1 LPTELR
7 PPSGGTPPPDSIA
20 LPEGRVYL
28 APIAREAA
36 ARFWAE
42 FPDEEERYGE
52 AGFEWCV
59 HDTQYLVAWSLQD
72 ATIGGGHFEKNL
84 LWLARLLAA
93 RNYPLERIAR
103 DLEIAADVLED
114 RYAGAGAAC
123 VELRKGAATLRSSG
137 ATG

>member
-1 LPTELR
+1 MPTELR

-20 LPEGRVYL
+20 LAEERIHL
-28 APIAREAA
+28 APIAREVA

-59 HDTQYLVAWSLQD
+59 HDTQYLLAWSLQD
-72 ATIGGGHFEKNL
+72 AAVGQGHFEKNL

-93 RNYPLERIAR
+93 RDYPLERIAR

-114 RYAGAGAAC
+114 RHAGAGAAC
-123 VELRKGAATLRSSG
+123 AELRKGAETIRARGTT
-137 ATG
+137 A

>member
-1 LPTELR
+1 MTE
-7 PPSGGTPPPDSIA
+7 PPSGYPPPVSA
-20 LPEGRVYL
+20 QLPDGETLDLRAVAQEICRRY
-28 APIAREAA
+28 R
-36 ARFWAE
+36 AE